1 MTERPSSHRARRGQS
16 HVYRLRLW
24 KEGEHPEVWH
34 ASVHDGV
41 NHTRRHFDTFD
52 ALIEHLFAVM
62 VRQ

>member
-1 MTERPSSHRARRGQS
+1 MTERPSPHRAQQGQS
-16 HVYRLRLW
+16 HVYVLRFR

-41 NHTRRHFDTFD
+41 NHTRRYFDTFD

-62 VRQ
+62 ASQ